1 MMQDSLPLTDLLKE
15 ATALHTAGRLAEAE
29 ERYRKIL
36 KSHSDHAE
44 ATHLFGVL
52 RLQQGNPEEAVGLI
66 ERAVTL
72 QPDVAAM
79 HVNLGAA
86 YRANTEASKAEIA
99 YRKAL
104 NLDSSL
110 TAAFFNLGHTLRE
123 LEDFDG
129 AVNAYKAYL
138 ERHPQ
143 DAEAH
148 TLLADTYVTLNQYD
162 NAIDAYETALIYD
175 PQRAKAV
182 SNIATILK
190 DRGWYHAARVIM
202 ERAARMEPADHDIRS
217 PHGAICLLFGDFE
230 SGWTGLE
237 SRFYTST
244 EQIILRPAPPAYWSG
259 EDLSGKSIVV
269 WTEQGLGDE
278 VLHASI
284 LHEVIERAA
293 RCVIECSKRMVPVF
307 ARSFPTATIEG
318 YEASNFPVTTAEEID
333 YQIPLGSL
341 GQYFRPDFASFPH
354 HQGYLKADP
363 DKVAEIRAR
372 YEALAGG
379 RRIVGISWRSKNEQA
394 GEAKSTALRDMAPIL
409 QVPGVMFVNLQYG
422 DCAEELT
429 EAREHLGVEI
439 LQDTAVDPLTD
450 MDAFFAQVS
459 ALDLVLSTSNTT
471 AHVAGAQNIPVWV
484 LLTYGSK
491 GLLWYWFL
499 RRTDSPW
506 YPSARLI
513 RVDHK
518 LEDGPKRWLELAERT
533 ASDLARWTE
542 T

>member
-1 MMQDSLPLTDLLKE
+1 MMRESLPHTELMKE
-15 ATALHTAGRLAEAE
+15 ATALHTAGRYAEAE
-29 ERYRKIL
+29 KRYRKFL
-36 KSHSDHAE
+36 RSHPDHAE

-52 RLQQGNPEEAVGLI
+52 RLQQGKPKEAIKLI
-66 ERAVTL
+66 KRAVSL
-72 QPDVAAM
+72 QADAAEM
-79 HVNLGAA
+79 YVNLGAA
-86 YRANTEASKAEIA
+86 YRANTEASKAKTA

-104 NLDSSL
+104 DLDSNM
-110 TAAFFNLGHTLRE
+110 AAALFNLGHTLRE

-129 AVNAYKAYL
+129 AIDAYTAYL

-143 DAEAH
+143 DAEAYC
-148 TLLADTYVTLNQYD
+148 LLGDTYLVLD
-162 NAIDAYETALIYD
+162 RDEDAIDAYETALTYD
-175 PQRAKAV
+175 AQRAKTV
-182 SNIATILK
+182 SNIAAVLK
-190 DRGWYHAARVIM
+190 DRGWYHAARVVM
-202 ERAARMEPADHDIRS
+202 ERATRMEPTDHDVRS
-217 PHGAICLLFGDFE
+217 PHGAICLLLGDFE
-230 SGWTGLE
+230 SGWEGLE
-237 SRFYTST
+237 SRFYTSS
-244 EQIILRPAPPAYWSG
+244 EQILRRSVPPAYWGG
-259 EDLSGKSIVV
+259 EDLTGKSIVV

-284 LHEVIERAA
+284 LHEVIERTA

-307 ARSFPTATIEG
+307 ARSFPTATVEG
-318 YEASNFPVTTAEEID
+318 YDSSNFPVTTAEGID

-341 GQYFRPDFASFPH
+341 GQHFRPDFASFPR

-363 DKVAEIRAR
+363 DKVSEIRAR

-379 RRIVGISWRSKNEQA
+379 RRIVGISWRSKNERA
-394 GEAKSTALRDMAPIL
+394 GEAKSTALSDMAPIL

-422 DCAEELT
+422 DCTEELA
-429 EAREHLGVEI
+429 EVREQLGVEI

-459 ALDLVLSTSNTT
+459 ALDLILSTSNTT

-484 LLTYGSK
+484 LLTHGSR

-506 YPSARLI
+506 YPAARLI

-533 ASDLARWTE
+533 AADLARWTE